1 MTDTAPSRGRFLA
14 GSAATF
20 ASIAI
25 VRAPA
30 RAAEFTYKYADNLP
44 LEHPV
49 NVRSVQMWNA
59 VQRETNGRLV
69 VQTFGASVLGGETAL
84 LSQLRSGAIQ
94 FLNYNAGF
102 LATLTPAAELENVAF
117 AFKDEKTAFE
127 AMDGDLGAYRNKE
140 LATKGIFTFPKVWGF
155 GFRQMTSGTRP
166 IQSADD
172 LVGFKMR
179 VPTIAIWVNLFKA
192 LGASPT
198 PVAGSEIYTA
208 LQTHLADGQE
218 NPYLAIETFK
228 IFEVQKS
235 LSETNHMWTSQSMF
249 ANPEAWNALP
259 SDIRDVV
266 LRNAA
271 LAAIVS
277 RRDAELLNNALRDKL
292 QRQGLTLYKPDIA
305 PFRAKLGG
313 YYAGLKSD
321 IGATGWAILEK
332 YAGKLG

>member
-1 MTDTAPSRGRFLA
+1 MSITNASRSTFIA
-14 GSAATF
+14 GSAAAIASF
-20 ASIAI
+20 AV
-25 VRAPA
+25 VRSPA
-30 RAAEFTYKYADNLP
+30 RAAEFNYKYAHNLP

-49 NVRSVQMWNA
+49 NVRSIQMWNDVA
-59 VQRETNGRLV
+59 RETNGRLV
-69 VQTFGASVLGGETAL
+69 VQTFGASVLGGDAAL

-140 LATKGIFTFPKVWGF
+140 LAAKGIFTFPKVWGF
-155 GFRQMTSGTRP
+155 GFRQMTSGTKP
-166 IQSADD
+166 IRAADD
-172 LVGFKMR
+172 LIGFKMR

-198 PVAGSEIYTA
+198 PVAASEIYTA
-208 LQTHLADGQE
+208 LQTHLVDGQE

-249 ANPEAWNALP
+249 ANPDAWTALP
-259 SDIRDVV
+259 PDIRDVV
-266 LRNAA
+266 MRNAA
-271 LAAIVS
+271 KAAIAS
-277 RRDAELLNNALRDKL
+277 RRDAELLNNALKDKL
-292 QRQGLTLYKPDIA
+292 QRQGLTLYKPDTA

-313 YYAGLKSD
+313 YYAALKNE
-321 IGATGWAILEK
+321 IGATGWTILEK